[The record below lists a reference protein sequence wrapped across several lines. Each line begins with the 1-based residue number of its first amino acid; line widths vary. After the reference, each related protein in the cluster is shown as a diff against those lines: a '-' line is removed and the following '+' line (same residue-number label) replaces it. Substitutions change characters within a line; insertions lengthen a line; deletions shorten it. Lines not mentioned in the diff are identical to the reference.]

1 MRCLASPFCCEM
13 INHRRFVGYAGSSA
27 CHHVWKVIVL
37 LEAPARLGENG
48 MELSPE
54 RTILDIL
61 DLTRQIDPAMPNFHR
76 RQFRQGAHASPISF
90 NRFCCSCTRALL
102 GKSLRECRYR
112 NARSQPLEVN
122 RKSTPG
128 KVSSKSW
135 TSNRMFSSGVAKAPK
150 FIRWQSPHAWT
161 AIPTL
166 G

>member
-1 MRCLASPFCCEM
+1 M
-13 INHRRFVGYAGSSA
+13 INHRRLVGYAGSSA

-48 MELSPE
+48 MKLSPE

-76 RQFRQGAHASPISF
+76 RQFRQGAHASPIGF

-122 RKSTPG
+122 REVDPGQGLIKIIDVEQNVFLRRGKSSEVHQVAIATRLD
-128 KVSSKSW
+128 VS
-135 TSNRMFSSGVAKAPK
+135 GPAP
-150 FIRWQSPHAWT
+150 
-161 AIPTL
+161 
-166 G
+166 